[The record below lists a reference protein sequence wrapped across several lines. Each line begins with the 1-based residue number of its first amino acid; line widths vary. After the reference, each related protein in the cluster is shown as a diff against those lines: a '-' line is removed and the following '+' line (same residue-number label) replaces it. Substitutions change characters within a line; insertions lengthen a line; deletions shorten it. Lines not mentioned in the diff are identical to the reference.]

1 MTAQE
6 KWVMTIRNM
15 QQVRVNYR
23 LLCRERKLKMGR
35 GPRHPRLM
43 KWLEAVEAAYTALRS
58 RKGKSAARARKDW
71 LIART
76 IEMMVFEGGKSGL
89 KTGLTGQRRVLS
101 QQYVDRMA
109 EEALRMIMKEAWE
122 AGLLGRRPQR
132 QKT

>member
-1 MTAQE
+1 MFGGEGVTAQE

-15 QQVRVNYR
+15 QQVSVNYR

-43 KWLEAVEAAYTALRS
+43 KWLEAVEAAYAALRS

-76 IEMMVFEGGKSGL
+76 IEIMVFSSDRNL
-89 KTGLTGQRRVLS
+89 NMRTDLTGPRALTR
-101 QQYVDRMA
+101 QYVDSLA
-109 EEALRMIMKEAWE
+109 EAAVLAIEAEAE
-122 AGLLGRRPQR
+122 KRGLLG
-132 QKT
+132 

>member
-15 QQVRVNYR
+15 QQVRANYR

-35 GPRHPRLM
+35 GPQHPRLM
-43 KWLEAVEAAYTALRS
+43 KWLEAVEAAYAALRS

-76 IEMMVFEGGKSGL
+76 IEIMVFSSDRNL
-89 KTGLTGQRRVLS
+89 NMRTDLTGPRALTR
-101 QQYVDRMA
+101 QYVDSLA
-109 EEALRMIMKEAWE
+109 EAAVLAIEAEAE
-122 AGLLGRRPQR
+122 KRSLLG
-132 QKT
+132 